1 MKKFLVKFCATLFI
15 LGVAGAAMAIPY
27 TDIYNAGHYY
37 MDPRGTNSSVS
48 WTFDITPE
56 FNPEIQDVTSAFV
69 TLGLSDDSWDWFEIA
84 VLDVGTN
91 KFRWEV
97 DTGDVSFSI
106 RSLITLSDYGT
117 VDANLICRWGDF
129 YFNTAILYAEG
140 TDPILNSAH
149 ASEPTSMFMF
159 GFGLIGVAFLWKK
172 EVWKKLREISPI

>member
-1 MKKFLVKFCATLFI
+1 LKKILAIFCATLFV

-27 TDIYNAGHYY
+27 TDFYDAGNYY

-69 TLGLSDDSWDWFEIA
+69 TLGLSDDSWDWFERA

-106 RSLITLSDYGT
+106 TSLITLSDYGT
-117 VDANLICRWGDF
+117 VDANLRSRRGDF
-129 YFNTAILYAEG
+129 YFNTATLFAEG
-140 TDPILNSAH
+140 TDPIPNTAH
-149 ASEPTSMFMF
+149 AAEPAAMFMF
-159 GFGLIGVAFLWKK
+159 GSGLIGVAFLGRKK
-172 EVWKKLREISPI
+172 FGKG